1 MSRWNHLYLGEDGQW
16 RAGQYIIH
24 DDTVLVFVRLPTG
37 ITTLGRVDTL
47 PFVYIN
53 EFGVPM
59 LMNAAS
65 DGVLILPVE

>member
-1 MSRWNHLYLGEDGQW
+1 MSRWNPLSLGEDGYW
-16 RAGQYIIH
+16 RAGQHIIQ

-47 PFVYIN
+47 PFLYIN

-65 DGVLILPVE
+65 PGVLILPVE

>member
-1 MSRWNHLYLGEDGQW
+1 MSRWNHLYLGEDGHW
-16 RAGQYIIH
+16 RAGPHVIS
-24 DDTVLVFVRLPTG
+24 DNTALLFLRLPTG

-59 LMNAAS
+59 LLNAAS
-65 DGVLILPVE
+65 AGVLVLPVE